1 LGTRVLGRVGSISA
15 GISLSWAGPGL
26 SIIVAVN
33 LGPKGGVILA
43 GSCLRLA
50 RCIWTCK
57 FKLQFLGKKKG
68 HFKLKLHLKKKLT
81 RLHFLCKIIFI
92 DDTVRGG
99 ITYHKK
105 YM

>member
-57 FKLQFLGKKKG
+57 FKLQFLGKKRSLQVKAS
-68 HFKLKLHLKKKLT
+68 FEKK
-81 RLHFLCKIIFI
+81 I
-92 DDTVRGG
+92 DQIAFFVQNHIHR
-99 ITYHKK
+99 
-105 YM
+105 